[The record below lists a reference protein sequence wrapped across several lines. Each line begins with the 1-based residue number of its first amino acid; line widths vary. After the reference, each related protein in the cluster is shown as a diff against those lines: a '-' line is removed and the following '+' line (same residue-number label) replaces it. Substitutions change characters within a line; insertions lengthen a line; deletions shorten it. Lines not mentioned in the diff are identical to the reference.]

1 MELDDCFEI
10 GFIIKPHGLK
20 GAVNIQLDV
29 DDPSK
34 YNKTESVIV
43 KMGNNLVPFFISSI
57 QIQGNKG
64 ILSLKDIHTIEEA
77 EELKSCP
84 LLLPL
89 KLLPKL
95 KKDQFYYHEVI
106 GYHIQDDKLGALGT
120 IESVFTAGSQDLIS
134 MAYQGKEVLIPVN
147 NEIVLKADH
156 DTQEVFV
163 SLPDGLLEIY
173 LKD

>member
-34 YNKTESVIV
+34 YTKTESVIV
-43 KMGNNLVPFFISSI
+43 KIGNSLVPFFISSL
-57 QIQGNKG
+57 QIRGSKG
-64 ILSLKDIHTIEEA
+64 ILHLEDIDNIEKA

-89 KLLPKL
+89 TLLPKL
-95 KKDQFYYHEVI
+95 KKNQFYYHEVI
-106 GYHIQDDKLGALGT
+106 GYAVTDISRGKLGTL
-120 IESVFTAGSQDLIS
+120 ESVFTTGNQDLIS
-134 MAYQGKEVLIPVN
+134 MMYKGKEVLIPVSDS
-147 NEIVLKADH
+147 IVLKADH
-156 DTQEVFV
+156 AAKEVHV
-163 SLPDGLLEIY
+163 SLPEGLLEIY
-173 LKD
+173 L